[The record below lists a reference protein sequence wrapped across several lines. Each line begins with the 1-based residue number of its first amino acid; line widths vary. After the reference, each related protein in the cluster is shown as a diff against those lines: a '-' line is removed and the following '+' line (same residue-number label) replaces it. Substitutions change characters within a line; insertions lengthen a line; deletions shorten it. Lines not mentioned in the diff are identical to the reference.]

1 MTPINKAIKE
11 AIKGGYKAEWKLGA
25 VFELKP
31 RPNAE
36 EIGERLMSFD
46 EVFTDPEFWKA
57 LGKARG
63 WYKYSEVEIELPT
76 NEESRKQR
84 LIELE
89 NNFGVILRI
98 HDHLAIVSPYKKE
111 QKTWREYAHDWFSN
125 RLSGGSDDDWFEKNL

>member
-1 MTPINKAIKE
+1 MTINE
-11 AIKGGYKAEWKLGA
+11 AIQKAVKGGYD
-25 VFELKP
+25 
-31 RPNAE
+31 
-36 EIGERLMSFD
+36 GERSTITLASTFD
-46 EVFTDPEFWKA
+46 TEGKDFFAHSIHKALLDPEFWKA